1 MQRPSIKI
9 ALTVALGLVAM
20 AVVAFGTVSI
30 FGMRTISGNSEN
42 LAKTWLPKVEMSQE
56 MDTALSD
63 LRRAYLNHIVAIDAG
78 ARKSAE
84 EAIKSEQARFKT
96 DLIQYRSMS
105 ITPSELTVVND
116 IDGKFQKIDAI
127 GQTVVRLS
135 DAGKTSEAALLQQS
149 EIKPIATEIT
159 THLHNIVALNVKG
172 AEAAHDMSVEAY
184 HVTMTLALSLIGIC
198 LLVVAGSIYF
208 AIAGVAMPI
217 GAITAAMK
225 RLSDGDTQSTVPFGG
240 RSDELGAMAAA
251 VEIFRANA
259 VANQTLERDATTL
272 RNLSDVERQRVAA
285 AERLKADA
293 MLDATASLG
302 EGLKNLAKGNLA
314 FQLDQPFAADFEGLR
329 VDFNASVLQL
339 ATTLRAVSAST
350 NTIDNGS
357 REISHS
363 ADDLARRTEQQ
374 AASLEET
381 AAALDQIT
389 TNVANSSQ
397 RADEARS
404 VAVKAN
410 ESAVVSSK
418 VVGNAIAAMSRIE
431 DSSSQIASIIGVID
445 EIAFQTNLL
454 ALNAG
459 VEAARAGDAGKGF
472 AVVAQEVRE
481 LAQRSARAAKEIKD
495 LIRTSSAEVSG
506 GVTFVKETGEAL
518 ATIETYIVT
527 INRHMDAI
535 AVSAREQSVG
545 LAEVNTAV
553 NRMDQVTQQNAA
565 MVEET
570 NAASATL
577 ANESARLQQL
587 IGQFT
592 LDGQDRHA
600 ATRRAA

>member
-1 MQRPSIKI
+1 
-9 ALTVALGLVAM
+9 M

-172 AEAAHDMSVEAY
+172 AQAAHDMSVETY
-184 HVTMTLALSLIGIC
+184 HFTMTLALSLIGIC

-418 VVGNAIAAMSRIE
+418 VVGDAIAAMSRIE

-587 IGQFT
+587 IGQFA